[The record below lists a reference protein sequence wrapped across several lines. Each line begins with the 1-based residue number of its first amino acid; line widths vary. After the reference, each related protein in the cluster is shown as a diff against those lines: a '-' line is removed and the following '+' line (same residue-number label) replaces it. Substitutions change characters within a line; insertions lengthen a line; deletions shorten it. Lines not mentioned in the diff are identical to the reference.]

1 MSDRTRTTATA
12 LACEA
17 CGRLPHPP
25 RLRLTLAKL
34 AAVFPLE
41 LGAHAFFLHHH
52 LSYLTTVALLA
63 VTATVL
69 VIWVVEPSAMRL
81 LGGWLHARAVRDHH
95 RLHGAP
101 ALWRIR
107 TTVPDHPGALGR
119 LSGAL
124 AERDV
129 NILDVEVQPGPER
142 PLDQL
147 VVSAPHDCTA
157 ADLLDAVARG
167 GGVGARVWPT
177 SAMALADGPTRAL
190 DLAVRVAVEP
200 EALPAALALL
210 LRAEQVAPSADLA
223 EVPAG
228 EVLKVPWRWGGALVL
243 VRPGEELTTAE
254 RARAQRL
261 AELAEK
267 VTLDRLRA
275 AAVAGGPSDR
285 R

>member
-1 MSDRTRTTATA
+1 MNQLTSSPTTA

-17 CGRLPHPP
+17 CRRLPHPP

-34 AAVFPLE
+34 AAVFPIE

-69 VIWVVEPSAMRL
+69 VIWVVEPSATRL

-107 TTVPDHPGALGR
+107 TAVPDRPGALGR

-124 AERDV
+124 AELDV
-129 NILDVEVQPGPER
+129 NILGVDVQPGPDGV
-142 PLDQL
+142 LDEL
-147 VVSAPHDCTA
+147 VVSAPHERTA
-157 ADLLDAVARG
+157 PDLLDAVARG
-167 GGVGARVWPT
+167 GGAHTQVRPT
-177 SAMALADGPTRAL
+177 SAMALADAPTRAL
-190 DLAVRVAVEP
+190 DLAVRVAREP
-200 EALPAALALL
+200 DRLPGALAQLVRAEPVDPGTDLGGVPAA
-210 LRAEQVAPSADLA
+210 
-223 EVPAG
+223 
-228 EVLKVPWRWGGALVL
+228 EVLKVPWHAGGALVL
-243 VRPGEELTTAE
+243 VRPGEEFTPGE

-261 AELAEK
+261 AELAEQ
-267 VTLDRLRA
+267 VSL
-275 AAVAGGPSDR
+275 AGPR
-285 R
+285 V